1 MTTTN
6 LSNQF
11 YRLSLQNFELF
22 SEQVLHQ
29 LQTSKVPKVR
39 NHKSIKGHS
48 PAGSNHSKLHVY
60 INLKFKLA

>member
-1 MTTTN
+1 MNTIN
-6 LSNQF
+6 LLNQF

-39 NHKSIKGHS
+39 NYKCIKGHS
-48 PAGSNHSKLHVY
+48 PAGSNHNKLHVY
-60 INLKFKLA
+60 IKFEI